1 MINENNGINYKIAI
15 CDDDKNYVEY
25 IENLIR
31 GCFNGKLEF
40 FSYSSGEQLLNDVDV
55 MHDVVFIDM
64 QLGGIDGTET
74 ARKLREANRN
84 AVLVFCSGVVNPTPE
99 SIKVTPYRFLLKQF
113 DDKTMCKE
121 ITEILDKMIRSYKEE
136 YILTRSDD
144 GITRVY
150 INDIAY
156 VSKAK
161 RGSCIH
167 LVDPAKYEVD
177 GELIT
182 YLHVS
187 VLYEQLHKY
196 GFEFAHNSYLV
207 NCRWVVRFDKTYL
220 VLEGGGELNISRS
233 HYADFK
239 KSFIKF
245 WDKYGGGEYVD

>member
-25 IENLIR
+25 IENMIR
-31 GCFNGKLEF
+31 ECFNGQLEF
-40 FSYSSGEQLLNDVDV
+40 FSYCSGEHLLRDSDI
-55 MHDVVFIDM
+55 MHDVLFIDM

-74 ARKLREANRN
+74 ARKLRKLNRN

-113 DDKTMCKE
+113 DDKTMQRE
-121 ITEILDKMIRSYKEE
+121 ITEILDKMMRSYKEE

-156 VSKAK
+156 ISKAK
-161 RGSCIH
+161 RGSSIH
-167 LVDPAKYEVD
+167 LVDPEKYEASDV
-177 GELIT
+177 L
-182 YLHVS
+182 LSNQHVS
-187 VLYEQLHKY
+187 VLYEHLHKY

-233 HYADFK
+233 HYNVFK
-239 KSFIKF
+239 KSFIRF
-245 WDKYGGGEYVD
+245 WDKYGGEDDVD

>member
-1 MINENNGINYKIAI
+1 MINVNKKVNYKIAI

-25 IENLIR
+25 IKNMIR
-31 GCFNGKLEF
+31 ECFNGKLEF
-40 FSYSSGEQLLNDVDV
+40 FSYSSGESLLHDGDM
-55 MHDVVFIDM
+55 MHDVLFIDM

-74 ARKLREANRN
+74 ARKLRAMNRN

-113 DDKTMCKE
+113 DDKTMRRE
-121 ITEILDKMIRSYKEE
+121 ITEILDKMVRSYKEE

-156 VSKAK
+156 ISKAK
-161 RGSCIH
+161 RGSSIH
-167 LVDPAKYEVD
+167 LVDPEKYGVTD
-177 GELIT
+177 ELVT
-182 YLHVS
+182 LLYVS
-187 VLYEQLHKY
+187 VLYDQLHKY

-207 NCRWVVRFDKTYL
+207 NCRWVVRFDKNYL

-233 HYADFK
+233 HYTAFK

-245 WDKYGGGEYVD
+245 WDKYGGGDDVD